1 MAMRMLLSLLVAV
14 LCVGVR
20 CQEGNDCSC
29 ILVLEQDGAEPLQL
43 YTEKTSIVGSLC
55 TDADFEFCSEFC
67 KKEMASFMGDLN
79 EPLAPANATLGQS
92 LCNLAK
98 NQVAGGFIKVA
109 ATVCDQ
115 DARDIGM
122 KQTQKLCCD
131 KNVKWEPC
139 GGGSQ

>member
-1 MAMRMLLSLLVAV
+1 MDGRMLLSLLVAV

-20 CQEGNDCSC
+20 CQEGNDCIC
-29 ILVLEQDGAEPLQL
+29 IVVLEQEGAEPLKL

-67 KKEMASFMGDLN
+67 KKEMASFTGNLN
-79 EPLAPANATLGQS
+79 GPLAPANATLGQN

-98 NQVAGGFIKVA
+98 KQVTGGLVKVA

-122 KQTQKLCCD
+122 KQEKKLCCD
-131 KNVKWEPC
+131 KDVKWEPC
-139 GGGSQ
+139 SDGSQ